1 MTTTLLTLRVLPVIV
16 LASPVVIII
25 IIAVNIVMI
34 IIAVGVVVIFIA
46 VFVVIISTI
55 LVIIVIIIGLKIC
68 DAPKLTSIC
77 LKELKSNAN
86 NFREIMSLEISRQR

>member
-34 IIAVGVVVIFIA
+34 IIAVVVVVIFIA
-46 VFVVIISTI
+46 VFIVMISTV
-55 LVIIVIIIGLKIC
+55 LVIIVLIIGLKMC
-68 DAPKLTSIC
+68 DAPKLTRVNGC
-77 LKELKSNAN
+77 
-86 NFREIMSLEISRQR
+86 EISNQTQTILGR